1 MKNITTML
9 EETGK
14 EIKKEKR
21 KEKEANKIIK
31 TESLLRET
39 AGNYIH
45 LIGDADRKARI
56 MVVVNSIFLTL
67 SITLLTKS
75 LDNMP
80 FVWIS
85 ATILL
90 ICNVLTLF
98 FSLQSVQP
106 DFPVIRGDLSE
117 NNMMHYKKCTQY
129 SLDDYTI
136 HIKEMV
142 SDNDKKL
149 DTQIR
154 ELYYYGNLLSIKY
167 KFLRYAYRIFAW
179 GLIFAVASYIFILLF
194 IERSNT

>member
-1 MKNITTML
+1 MPVEDN
-9 EETGK
+9 K

-21 KEKEANKIIK
+21 KEREANKVIR
-31 TESLLRET
+31 TGSLLRET
-39 AGNYIH
+39 AGNFIH
-45 LIGDADRKARI
+45 LISDADRKARI

-85 ATILL
+85 ASILL

-106 DFPVIRGDLSE
+106 DFPSLRGDLSE
-117 NNMMHYKKCTQY
+117 NNMMHYKKCAQY
-129 SLDDYTI
+129 SLDDYTL
-136 HIKEMV
+136 HIRDMIF
-142 SDNDKKL
+142 DNEKKL

-154 ELYYYGNLLSIKY
+154 ELYYYGNLLNIKY
-167 KFLRYAYRIFAW
+167 KYLRFAYRIFAW
-179 GLIFAVASYIFILLF
+179 GLIFSVGSYIFILLF
-194 IERSNT
+194 INKVNT